1 MKHYPNQPDKRL
13 KTLVG
18 KYENLLQNPESY
30 ILSKAEFILL
40 TDFFEFEKLQDQA
53 LEVINYGISKFKNSP
68 ELLVRKTRLLIYN
81 YGYGKA
87 ITFLKKL
94 SHSYLKPFQVDI
106 LKLEILTN
114 IW

>member
-68 ELLVRKTRLLIYN
+68 ELLVRKTR
-81 YGYGKA
+81 
-87 ITFLKKL
+87 
-94 SHSYLKPFQVDI
+94 
-106 LKLEILTN
+106 
-114 IW
+114 W